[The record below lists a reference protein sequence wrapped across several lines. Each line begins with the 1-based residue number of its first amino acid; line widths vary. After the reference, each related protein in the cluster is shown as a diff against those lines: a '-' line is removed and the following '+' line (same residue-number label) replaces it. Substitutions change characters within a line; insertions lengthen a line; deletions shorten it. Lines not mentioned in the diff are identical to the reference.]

1 MDEKLRLWPAQEDA
15 LNRMHN
21 GCILCGGTGSG
32 KSLTGVAYYIRGM
45 CDGDWGSRPY
55 MKKPKNL
62 YIITTAMKRDKR
74 EWDIELGNFG
84 LSREHEL
91 CLYPVNVVVDSWNN
105 IGKYTKITGAAFIFD
120 EQRAVGSGTWARS
133 FISIAKKNKWILLSA
148 TPGDSWKDYIPVF
161 VANGFYRNRTEFM
174 TRHVVYSRYCTK
186 YPKIDRYLE
195 QGYLLSLRARVLV
208 DMDCERETERHIFYM
223 NVPYD
228 AAAYRYILKKRWN
241 PEKDRPIR
249 NVSELCYLLRKVSNT
264 HPKRLEEV
272 TKLVKRHGR
281 CIIFYNF
288 DYELE
293 MLKKMCRDAGV
304 IFAEWNGHLHEPMPD
319 STDWVYLVNYKAGA
333 EGWNCTSCDT
343 IIFFSPNYSYKTV
356 EQASGRIDRANTPF
370 KDLYYYHVKTTSNI
384 DLAINR
390 ALKQKKKFNESGYFV
405 DTFGQKSF

>member
-1 MDEKLRLWPAQEDA
+1 
-15 LNRMHN
+15 
-21 GCILCGGTGSG
+21 
-32 KSLTGVAYYIRGM
+32 
-45 CDGDWGSRPY
+45 
-55 MKKPKNL
+55 
-62 YIITTAMKRDKR
+62 
-74 EWDIELGNFG
+74 
-84 LSREHEL
+84 
-91 CLYPVNVVVDSWNN
+91 
-105 IGKYTKITGAAFIFD
+105 
-120 EQRAVGSGTWARS
+120 
-133 FISIAKKNKWILLSA
+133 
-148 TPGDSWKDYIPVF
+148 
-161 VANGFYRNRTEFM
+161 M

-241 PEKDRPIR
+241 PEKDKPIR

-264 HPKRLEEV
+264 HPQRLEEV

-304 IFAEWNGHLHEPMPD
+304 IFAEWNGHLHEPIPD

-370 KDLYYYHVKTTSNI
+370 KDLYYYHIKTTSNI